1 MVPATICNL
10 CSAVE
15 LILASHSVVFL
26 THLRKI
32 SYLFEPNQ
40 LIDHVLSGQF
50 NR

>member
-26 THLRKI
+26 THLRMI
-32 SYLFEPNQ
+32 SYILR
-40 LIDHVLSGQF
+40 IGHVLSG
-50 NR
+50 